1 MGIRVNGV
9 EISDE
14 EVAGELPHHRDVPE
28 PLRSACI
35 ALVLKQAL
43 LDEARALGHPVGDA
57 EEAADWL
64 LATQVQVPA
73 VDEAACRRHYAKHLS
88 RFTQGGWVEAAHI
101 LFAVQEHTP
110 LQALRQ
116 VAQDTLAVLQAEP
129 ARFAEM
135 AARYSNCPSGADGGE
150 LGRLPRGACVPE
162 FEAVIWRMRPG
173 TLADT
178 LIESRHGL
186 HVVRV
191 DRRHEGSVQPFEAV
205 AGEIAAA
212 LRAASQDAA
221 WRQYAQ
227 LLLGRAQIEGIE
239 LEAAGTP
246 LVQ

>member
-1 MGIRVNGV
+1 M
-9 EISDE
+9 
-14 EVAGELPHHRDVPE
+14 
-28 PLRSACI
+28 
-35 ALVLKQAL
+35 
-43 LDEARALGHPVGDA
+43 
-57 EEAADWL
+57 
-64 LATQVQVPA
+64 
-73 VDEAACRRHYAKHLS
+73 
-88 RFTQGGWVEAAHI
+88 
-101 LFAVQEHTP
+101 
-110 LQALRQ
+110 
-116 VAQDTLAVLQAEP
+116 
-129 ARFAEM
+129 
-135 AARYSNCPSGADGGE
+135 
-150 LGRLPRGACVPE
+150 PE